1 VQPFIK
7 AQKGETE
14 MPRAKTA
21 TPDEQVENPTDE
33 TVNTPAADST
43 AESNEKNGTV
53 NFDKEF
59 TVINPNNKN
68 LKICGMNGDIIEF
81 DEKGEAKVKLADAE
95 HLSKISGYTVKEK

>member
-1 VQPFIK
+1 
-7 AQKGETE
+7 
-14 MPRAKTA
+14 MPRVKTG
-21 TPDEQVENPTDE
+21 TTDEQVENPTDQ
-33 TVNTPAADST
+33 TVNVPEADSTSESKAPDTPEADST
-43 AESNEKNGTV
+43 AESKEKNAV

-59 TVINPNNKN
+59 TVVNPNNKN